1 MVLLM
6 ARLEAGSCEMKSNSK
21 ATFSDDTQMRVGKQ
35 LLAVKKPNPKRQSD
49 SPYDEGGV
57 VVSEDADDEREPI
70 KQVTG
75 PAAAAA
81 ILGTDETLLE
91 TQFRPTVRYHCEGW
105 SEEVNSCILII
116 SYMVYL

>member
-1 MVLLM
+1 M
-6 ARLEAGSCEMKSNSK
+6 AMLEACSCELKSNSK

-57 VVSEDADDEREPI
+57 VNSEDADDEREPI

-75 PAAAAA
+75 PAAA
-81 ILGTDETLLE
+81 ILGTDETLLG